1 VQAFAVAE
9 LLGISVEVSM
19 TAMTAPFA
27 WPGLGKLT
35 SSTKDYVQLVQEA
48 YAQHGRGGNH
58 G

>member
-1 VQAFAVAE
+1 
-9 LLGISVEVSM
+9 M